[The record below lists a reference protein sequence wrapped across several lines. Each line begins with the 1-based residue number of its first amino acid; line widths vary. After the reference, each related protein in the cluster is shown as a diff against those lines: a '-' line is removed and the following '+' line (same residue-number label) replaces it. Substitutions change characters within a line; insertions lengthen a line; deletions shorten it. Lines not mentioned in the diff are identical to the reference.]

1 MKSPAA
7 HADHWIDWCSFAQVS
22 LQNVQLKACND
33 ALSIQLNSIWSID
46 PNQLNFAVEAVD
58 DEGWKKRL
66 LDAADAA
73 PFAILRD
80 PSSKS
85 KPRP

>member
-1 MKSPAA
+1 MQIPEL
-7 HADHWIDWCSFAQVS
+7 IDAPLHRFPCTTSSSSRAMMRCLF
-22 LQNVQLKACND
+22 
-33 ALSIQLNSIWSID
+33 NSIRFGRSI

-73 PFAILRD
+73 PFAIL
-80 PSSKS
+80 
-85 KPRP
+85 